1 MVKPSTPMRR
11 YLRFSTVGLE
21 LGLSVIIGLVV
32 GQWLD
37 ARLGTEP
44 WLLILFLLF
53 GMVAGFRSVYRL
65 ARDYSAAGRE
75 EREGGDGST
84 DGNTRGGAG
93 GTPR

>member
-1 MVKPSTPMRR
+1 MAEPRSRMRR

-21 LGLSVIIGLVV
+21 LGLSVIIGLLV

-44 WLLILFLLF
+44 WLLLLFLLF

-65 ARDYSAAGRE
+65 LRE
-75 EREGGDGST
+75 YNQPDDEKR
-84 DGNTRGGAG
+84 
-93 GTPR
+93 P

>member
-1 MVKPSTPMRR
+1 MAKPTTPMRR

-21 LGLSVIIGLVV
+21 LGLAVIIGLLV

-44 WLLILFLLF
+44 WLLLLFLLF

-65 ARDYSAAGRE
+65 ARDFNAPDRDP
-75 EREGGDGST
+75 RDGGSN
-84 DGNTRGGAG
+84 GNGGAG
-93 GTPR
+93 PGDVPR